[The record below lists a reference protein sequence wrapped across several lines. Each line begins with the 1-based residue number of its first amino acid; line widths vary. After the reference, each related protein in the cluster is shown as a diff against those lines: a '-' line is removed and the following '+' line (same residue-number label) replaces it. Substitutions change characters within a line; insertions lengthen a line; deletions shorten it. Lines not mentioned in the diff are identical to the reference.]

1 VKPRPTAYYTEEPCP
16 TCGHPLVLVD
26 DTGSGELARA
36 ECRACGHA
44 EDWLFANPWTMRGDN
59 W

>member
-1 VKPRPTAYYTEEPCP
+1 MPRETAYHTEEPCP
-16 TCGHPLVLVD
+16 SCGHPLTLID
-26 DTGSGELARA
+26 NGQDLPRA

-44 EDWLFANPWTMRGDN
+44 ENWLFTDYTGGDH

>member
-1 VKPRPTAYYTEEPCP
+1 MIPRETVYYTDEPCP
-16 TCGHPLVLVD
+16 SCGHPLIVAD
-26 DTGSGELARA
+26 NGTDLARA

-44 EDWLFANPWTMRGDN
+44 ENWLFSDPWTTGGDH

>member
-1 VKPRPTAYYTEEPCP
+1 MIPRETVYYTDEPCP
-16 TCGHPLVLVD
+16 SCGHPLVITDNGTDL
-26 DTGSGELARA
+26 TRA

-44 EDWLFANPWTMRGDN
+44 ENWLFGDPWTTGGDR

>member
-1 VKPRPTAYYTEEPCP
+1 MCHAVYQTEEPCP
-16 TCGHPLVLVD
+16 SCGYPLTVAD
-26 DTGSGELARA
+26 NGEDLPRA

-44 EDWLFANPWTMRGDN
+44 EHWLFCDPWTRGET

>member
-1 VKPRPTAYYTEEPCP
+1 MIPRETVYYTDEPCP
-16 TCGHPLVLVD
+16 SCGHPLVITD
-26 DTGSGELARA
+26 SGTDLTRA

-44 EDWLFANPWTMRGDN
+44 ENWLFGDPWTTGGDR

>member
-1 VKPRPTAYYTEEPCP
+1 MPRTLYQTEEPCP
-16 TCGHPLVLVD
+16 SCGEPLVVAD
-26 DTGSGELARA
+26 DGDGLARA

-44 EDWLFANPWTMRGDN
+44 EQWLFADPWKLRGDR